1 MIKYLLI
8 ICCLAFCIP
17 EGKAQTIN
25 DNDREEFIT
34 AMNTFA
40 HKQHVVKEIPQFKGG
55 PGALYDYLQQ
65 HIVYPPQAK
74 KDNLSAQV
82 FVAFTIDAKTGK
94 AKSVHV
100 IQSSNDKFNSEAQ
113 RLIKAM
119 PVWAPATQQDGKN
132 VDMELTVP
140 IYFHLD

>member
-1 MIKYLLI
+1 MTLY
-8 ICCLAFCIP
+8 CLTFCIIT

-25 DNDREEFIT
+25 DNDKDEFVA
-34 AMNTFA
+34 AMNSFA
-40 HKQHVVKEIPQFKGG
+40 RKQHLVKEIPQFKGG

-65 HIVYPPQAK
+65 HIVYPPQAR

-82 FVAFTIDAKTGK
+82 FVSFQIDAKTGR

-100 IQSSNDKFNSEAQ
+100 IQSSNDKFDSETQ
-113 RLIKAM
+113 RLIKTM
-119 PVWAPATQQDGKN
+119 PAWAPAIQQDGKN
-132 VDMELTVP
+132 VDMELTIP